1 MCIFDKE
8 FKPKSRKK
16 KNVKRETQEVRSENK
31 SYKPRTASLRIGV
44 NDKRD
49 PVPSYWKLR

>member
-16 KNVKRETQEVRSENK
+16 KNVKRETQEVRSESK
-31 SYKPRTASLRIGV
+31 SYKPRTSSLRIGV